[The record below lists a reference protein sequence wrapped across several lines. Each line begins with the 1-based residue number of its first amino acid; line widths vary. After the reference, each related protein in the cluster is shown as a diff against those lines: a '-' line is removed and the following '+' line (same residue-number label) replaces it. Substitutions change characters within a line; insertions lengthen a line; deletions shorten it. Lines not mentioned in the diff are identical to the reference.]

1 MPSARKLLSLSF
13 GLLFLVLTTSTL
25 ARADSVNFDFES
37 TAVATGITSLTMS
50 VGSLSMT
57 LTRPGTSFSI
67 VDASGLAALNFPASF
82 GARTLVPLPD
92 LGTPG
97 DAKAFLVNFSQEV
110 SQVQIDIGD
119 FGGDLDLAAL
129 AGFQG
134 FDAQGNLVD
143 LDVQFVPPTLFTFG
157 FVTLTVNGGT
167 MQSVALAGGSDAE
180 PNSVFYDNIRV
191 TFEPTAAVP
200 EPMSMVLFGS
210 GLAGLAFKLRRRRR
224 A

>member
-1 MPSARKLLSLSF
+1 MPAVKKFLSISF
-13 GLLFLVLTTSTL
+13 GLLFLVLTTSTH
-25 ARADSVNFDFES
+25 ARADTVNFDFEG
-37 TAVATGITSLTMS
+37 TDTATGITSLTMS
-50 VGSLSMT
+50 LGSLSMT

-67 VDASGLAALNFPASF
+67 INASGLAPLNFPASF

-92 LGTPG
+92 IGTPG
-97 DAKAFLVNFSQEV
+97 NAKPFLVNFSQGV

-134 FDAQGNLVD
+134 FDANGNLVD

-167 MQSVALAGGSDAE
+167 MNSVVFAGGSDAE
-180 PNSVFYDNIRV
+180 PNSVLYDNIRV
-191 TFEPTAAVP
+191 TFDPEAAVP

-210 GLAGLAFKLRRRRR
+210 GLAGLAFKLRRRSR

>member
-167 MQSVALAGGSDAE
+167 MQSVAFAGGSDAE